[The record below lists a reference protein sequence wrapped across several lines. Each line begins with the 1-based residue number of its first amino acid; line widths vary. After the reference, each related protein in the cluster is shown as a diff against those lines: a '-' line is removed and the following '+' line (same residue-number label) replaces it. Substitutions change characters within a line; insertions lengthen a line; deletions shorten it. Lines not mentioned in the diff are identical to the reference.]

1 MRGCG
6 WLLEMP
12 ENPRRELDVFLDV
25 HLDRDPVEGE
35 MRRPDG
41 TAESFSGW
49 MELAALLER
58 ERAAA
63 NAPAP
68 PEAPI

>member
-1 MRGCG
+1 MA
-6 WLLEMP
+6 
-12 ENPRRELDVFLDV
+12 ENRRRELDVSLDV
-25 HLDRDPVEGE
+25 HLDCEPVEGE

-63 NAPAP
+63 SAEAP
-68 PEAPI
+68 PEALT